1 MPEAARRLILASGS
15 AARKAMLEAAGL
27 TFDVIPADID
37 EAAIRDA
44 MTNTKARPESAD
56 VAAAIA
62 AEKAQTVSELHPDA
76 LVIGA
81 DQVLALGG
89 KIFAKAGSPAEARE
103 ILVMLR
109 GRTHE
114 LVSAVALARGGTV
127 HWQTIGSAEMTMR
140 DFSDE
145 FIGSYL
151 ERTGERALGCVGC
164 YEIEGLGVQLFDDI
178 EGDYFTILG
187 IPLLPLLARLRQEEM
202 ITA

>member
-1 MPEAARRLILASGS
+1 MPEAARQLILASGS
-15 AARKAMLEAAGL
+15 AARKAILEAAGL
-27 TFDVIPADID
+27 NFDVVPANID
-37 EAAIRDA
+37 EPAIRDA
-44 MTNTKARPESAD
+44 MTNTKATVEI
-56 VAAAIA
+56 AAAIA
-62 AEKAQTVSELHPDA
+62 AKKARTVSELHPDA

-89 KIFAKAGSPAEARE
+89 KIFAKARSHAEAHE

-127 HWQTIGSAEMTMR
+127 HWQATAMAEMTMR
-140 DFSDE
+140 DFSNE

-151 ERTGERALGCVGC
+151 ERMGERALQCVGC
-164 YEIEGLGVQLFDDI
+164 YEIEGLGIQLFDDI
-178 EGDYFTILG
+178 DGDYFTILG

>member
-1 MPEAARRLILASGS
+1 M
-15 AARKAMLEAAGL
+15 
-27 TFDVIPADID
+27 
-37 EAAIRDA
+37 
-44 MTNTKARPESAD
+44 
-56 VAAAIA
+56 
-62 AEKAQTVSELHPDA
+62 
-76 LVIGA
+76 
-81 DQVLALGG
+81 LALGG

-127 HWQTIGSAEMTMR
+127 HWQASAMAEMAMR

-151 ERTGERALGCVGC
+151 ERIGDRALQCVGC

-178 EGDYFTILG
+178 DGDYFTILG
-187 IPLLPLLARLRQEEM
+187 IPLLPLLARLRAGRNDRGMKRACVIGWPIAHSRSPLIHGSWLRQYGIDGAYSKEPVKPEDLAELFEF
-202 ITA
+202 TSDARLRRLQRHGAA

>member
-1 MPEAARRLILASGS
+1 MPEATRLILASGS

-27 TFDVIPADID
+27 TFDVVPADVD
-37 EAAIRDA
+37 EAGLREA
-44 MTNTKARPESAD
+44 MSNRKVAPESAEI
-56 VAAAIA
+56 AAELA
-62 AEKAQTVSELHPDA
+62 AEKARSVSEANPKA

-81 DQVLALGG
+81 DQILALGG
-89 KIFAKAGSPAEARE
+89 KVFAKARDSAEARD

-127 HWQTIGSAEMTMR
+127 HWQTTATADMAMR
-140 DFSDE
+140 DFTDE

-151 ERTGERALGCVGC
+151 ERMGDRALQSVGC
-164 YEIEGLGVQLFDDI
+164 YEIEGLGIQLFDHID
-178 EGDYFTILG
+178 GDYFTILG

-202 ITA
+202 VAA